1 MTVDRGGEMRGVEAA
16 RVEALMVKVRF
27 LYYHPQIIST
37 EWACY
42 GCKNYAETK
51 DVHCPDTQAYCWH
64 HKKYKFK
71 NKSRQQR
78 LPFLDEAHCVLVC
91 LIPPQ
96 PLTHSRDHACY
107 FHAQARLAGSFMFIA
122 RSNDNH
128 PLLTNEMIS
137 KATNLFVPL
146 GGFQFH
152 AAGLDVPRTFTEGVS
167 CYERGRPGLTGVGA
181 GPYVIIRIMFA
192 IGNTS
197 SISAR

>member
-1 MTVDRGGEMRGVEAA
+1 MYIVLTPKLTAGTT
-16 RVEALMVKVRF
+16 K
-27 LYYHPQIIST
+27 ST
-37 EWACY
+37 SSRTKADNN
-42 GCKNYAETK
+42 GCLFWMK
-51 DVHCPDTQAYCWH
+51 
-64 HKKYKFK
+64 
-71 NKSRQQR
+71 
-78 LPFLDEAHCVLVC
+78 LIVC

-122 RSNDNH
+122 RSNVNH

-137 KATNLFVPL
+137 KATNLFVSL